1 MKLEVYREIQF
12 SSAHRL
18 RNYHGKC
25 ENLHGH
31 NWRVRLFVTRE
42 NLDATGFVM
51 DFKVLDAVLK
61 NIMELLDHKDLNS
74 LKEFETVNPTA
85 ENIAL
90 LIFKL
95 AEKDI
100 SAIDKDTK
108 VSKVCVWESDKSCAI
123 VERQ

>member
-1 MKLEVYREIQF
+1 MKLEVYREVQF

-31 NWRVRLFVTRE
+31 NWRVRLFVTRAG
-42 NLDATGFVM
+42 LDDTGFVM

-61 NIMELLDHKDLNS
+61 EIMEILDHKDLNS
-74 LKEFETVNPTA
+74 LKEFETINPTA
-85 ENIAL
+85 ENIAIL
-90 LIFKL
+90 VFKL
-95 AEKDI
+95 AEEKIAHLDE
-100 SAIDKDTK
+100 AVK

-123 VERQ
+123 AEA

>member
-1 MKLEVYREIQF
+1 MKLEVYREVQF

-42 NLDATGFVM
+42 QLDETGFVM
-51 DFKVLDAVLK
+51 DFKVLDAILK
-61 NIMELLDHKDLNS
+61 DIMDVLDHKDLNS
-74 LKEFETVNPTA
+74 LEEFSVINPTA

-90 LIFKL
+90 LILKL
-95 AEKDI
+95 AQKEVL
-100 SAIDKDTK
+100 ARDKEVK
-108 VSKVCVWESDKSCAI
+108 VSRVCVWESDKSCAI
-123 VERQ
+123 VEA

>member
-1 MKLEVYREIQF
+1 MKLEVYREVQF

-31 NWRVRLFVTRE
+31 NWRVRLFVTRPE
-42 NLDATGFVM
+42 LDETGFVM

-61 NIMELLDHKDLNS
+61 EIMELLDHKDLNS

-90 LIFKL
+90 LVFRL
-95 AEKDI
+95 AEEKI
-100 SAIDKDTK
+100 SVIDSAVK
-108 VSKVCVWESDKSCAI
+108 VSKVCVWESDKSCAT
-123 VERQ
+123 VER

>member
-1 MKLEVYREIQF
+1 MKLEVYREVQF

-42 NLDATGFVM
+42 SLDKTGFVM

-85 ENIAL
+85 ENMAL
-90 LIFKL
+90 LIFRL
-95 AEKDI
+95 AENEI
-100 SAIDKDTK
+100 SAIDKEVK

-123 VERQ
+123 VEA

>member
-1 MKLEVYREIQF
+1 MKLEVYREVQF

-31 NWRVRLFVTRE
+31 NWRVRLFVTRAQ
-42 NLDATGFVM
+42 LDETGFVM

-74 LKEFETVNPTA
+74 LKEFEIVNPTA

-90 LIFKL
+90 LIFRL
-95 AEKDI
+95 AEKEI
-100 SAIDKDTK
+100 SAIDKEVK

-123 VERQ
+123 VEA

>member
-1 MKLEVYREIQF
+1 MKLEVYREVQF

-18 RNYHGKC
+18 RNYRGKC

-42 NLDATGFVM
+42 KLDETGFVM

-61 NIMELLDHKDLNS
+61 DIMELLDHKDLNS

-90 LIFKL
+90 LVFRL
-95 AEKDI
+95 AEEKI
-100 SAIDKDTK
+100 SVIDKEAK

-123 VERQ
+123 VEA

>member
-1 MKLEVYREIQF
+1 MKLEVYREVQF

-31 NWRVRLFVTRE
+31 NWRIRLFVTRE
-42 NLDATGFVM
+42 KLDETGFVM

-61 NIMELLDHKDLNS
+61 DIMELLDHKDLNS

-85 ENIAL
+85 ENIAI
-90 LIFKL
+90 LIFRL
-95 AEKDI
+95 AENEI
-100 SAIDKDTK
+100 SAIDRLVK

-123 VERQ
+123 VEA

>member
-1 MKLEVYREIQF
+1 MKLEVYREVQF

-42 NLDATGFVM
+42 HLDETGFVM
-51 DFKVLDAVLK
+51 DFKVLDAILK
-61 NIMELLDHKDLNS
+61 DIMEVLDHKDLNS
-74 LKEFETVNPTA
+74 LEEFSTVNPTA

-90 LIFKL
+90 LIFRL
-95 AEKDI
+95 AQEKVFER
-100 SAIDKDTK
+100 DKEVK

-123 VERQ
+123 VEAN

>member
-1 MKLEVYREIQF
+1 MKLEVYREVQF

-42 NLDATGFVM
+42 RLDETGFVM

-61 NIMELLDHKDLNS
+61 DIMELLDHKDLNS

-85 ENIAL
+85 ENIAIL
-90 LIFKL
+90 VFRL
-95 AEKDI
+95 AEEKI
-100 SAIDKDTK
+100 SALDKEVK

-123 VERQ
+123 VGA

>member
-1 MKLEVYREIQF
+1 MKLEVYREVQF

-25 ENLHGH
+25 ENMHGH
-31 NWRVRLFVTRE
+31 NWRVRLFVTRG
-42 NLDATGFVM
+42 NLDETGFVM

-61 NIMELLDHKDLNS
+61 KIMELLDHKDLNS

-90 LIFKL
+90 LIFRL
-95 AEKDI
+95 AEKEI
-100 SAIDKDTK
+100 SAIDKEVK
-108 VSKVCVWESDKSCAI
+108 VSKVSVWESDKSCAI
-123 VERQ
+123 VEA

>member
-1 MKLEVYREIQF
+1 MKLEVYREVQF

-31 NWRVRLFVTRE
+31 NWRVRLFVTRPE
-42 NLDATGFVM
+42 LDETGFVM
-51 DFKVLDAVLK
+51 DHKVLDAVLK
-61 NIMELLDHKDLNS
+61 EIMELLDHKDLNS

-90 LIFKL
+90 LVFRL
-95 AEKDI
+95 AEEKI
-100 SAIDKDTK
+100 SAIDSTVK

-123 VERQ
+123 VER

>member
-1 MKLEVYREIQF
+1 MKLEVYREVQF

-31 NWRVRLFVTRE
+31 NWRVRLFVTRAE
-42 NLDATGFVM
+42 LDATGFVM

-61 NIMELLDHKDLNS
+61 EIMELLDHKDLNS

-85 ENIAL
+85 ENIAIL
-90 LIFKL
+90 VFKL
-95 AEKDI
+95 AEEKI
-100 SAIDKDTK
+100 AAIDKEVR

-123 VERQ
+123 VGR

>member
-1 MKLEVYREIQF
+1 MKLEVYREVQF

-42 NLDATGFVM
+42 SLDKTGFVM

-61 NIMELLDHKDLNS
+61 NIMELLDNKDLNS

-90 LIFKL
+90 LIFRL
-95 AEKDI
+95 AENEI
-100 SAIDKDTK
+100 SAIDKEVK

-123 VERQ
+123 VEA

>member
-1 MKLEVYREIQF
+1 MKLEVYREVQF

-31 NWRVRLFVTRE
+31 NWRVRLFVTR
-42 NLDATGFVM
+42 NDLDETGFVM

-61 NIMELLDHKDLNS
+61 DIMELLDHKDLNS

-90 LIFKL
+90 LVFRM
-95 AEKDI
+95 AEKKI
-100 SAIDKDTK
+100 SEIDKEVR

-123 VERQ
+123 IEA

>member
-1 MKLEVYREIQF
+1 MKLEVYREVQF

-31 NWRVRLFVTRE
+31 NWRVRLFATRE
-42 NLDATGFVM
+42 KLDETGFVM

-90 LIFKL
+90 LIFRL
-95 AEKDI
+95 AEKEI
-100 SAIDKDTK
+100 SAIDKEVR

-123 VERQ
+123 VEA

>member
-1 MKLEVYREIQF
+1 MKLEVYREVQF

-31 NWRVRLFVTRE
+31 NWRVRLFVTRDE
-42 NLDATGFVM
+42 LDETGFVM
-51 DFKVLDAVLK
+51 DFKVLNAVL
-61 NIMELLDHKDLNS
+61 NEIMELLDHKDLNS
-74 LKEFETVNPTA
+74 LEEFQTVNPTA

-95 AEKDI
+95 AEKEI
-100 SAIDKDTK
+100 SAIDKEVR
-108 VSKVCVWESDKSCAI
+108 VSRVSVWESDKSCAI
-123 VERQ
+123 VEA

>member
-1 MKLEVYREIQF
+1 MKLEVYREVQF

-25 ENLHGH
+25 ENMHGH

-42 NLDATGFVM
+42 NLDETGFVM

-74 LKEFETVNPTA
+74 LEEFQTVNPTA

-90 LIFKL
+90 LIFRL
-95 AEKDI
+95 AEKEI
-100 SAIDKDTK
+100 SAIDKEVK
-108 VSKVCVWESDKSCAI
+108 VSKVSVWESDKSCAI
-123 VERQ
+123 VEA

>member
-1 MKLEVYREIQF
+1 MKLEVYREVQF

-25 ENLHGH
+25 ENMHGH
-31 NWRVRLFVTRE
+31 NWRVRLFVTR
-42 NLDATGFVM
+42 NQLDETGFVM

-61 NIMELLDHKDLNS
+61 KIMELLDHKDLNS
-74 LKEFETVNPTA
+74 LEEFETVNPTA

-90 LIFKL
+90 LIFRL
-95 AEKDI
+95 AEKEI
-100 SAIDKDTK
+100 SAIDKEVR

-123 VERQ
+123 VEA

>member
-1 MKLEVYREIQF
+1 MKLEVYREVQF

-31 NWRVRLFVTRE
+31 NWRVRLFVTRPE
-42 NLDATGFVM
+42 LDETGFVM

-61 NIMELLDHKDLNS
+61 EIMELLDHKDLNS

-90 LIFKL
+90 LVFRL
-95 AEKDI
+95 AEEKI
-100 SAIDKDTK
+100 SAIDSIVK

-123 VERQ
+123 VER

>member
-1 MKLEVYREIQF
+1 MKLEVYREVQF

-61 NIMELLDHKDLNS
+61 EIMELLDHKDLNS

-85 ENIAL
+85 ENIAIL
-90 LIFKL
+90 VFKL
-95 AEKDI
+95 AEEKI
-100 SAIDKDTK
+100 AAIDKEVR

-123 VERQ
+123 VGR

>member
-1 MKLEVYREIQF
+1 MKLEVYREVQF

-31 NWRVRLFVTRE
+31 NWRVRLFVTRAE
-42 NLDATGFVM
+42 LDETGFVM

-61 NIMELLDHKDLNS
+61 EIMDLLDHKDLNS
-74 LKEFETVNPTA
+74 LKEFEKVNPTA

-90 LIFKL
+90 LVFRL
-95 AEKDI
+95 AEEKI
-100 SAIDKDTK
+100 APIDNLVR
-108 VSKVCVWESDKSCAI
+108 VSRVHVWESDKSCAI
-123 VERQ
+123 VEA